1 MALTVD
7 AILELPDTEVQ
18 AGSEIEAADVA
29 EVAAAI
35 QTIRAHVV
43 APLVI
48 DCQPKEEAPSLPPGA
63 VREYRLPL
71 PRLDGGTTVV
81 LVRIGA
87 VVNPSGP
94 CVLDVNGETMTLT
107 EGDHVT
113 ELELDVDESSGD
125 EWDLTIEV
133 TDNGDDFKIYYVGVF
148 AKRAVVVAP
157 SGEAPSGAVALDMDR
172 FADLETLS
180 VAKLRDLYN
189 TAEAVFSLQFRS
201 AFASS
206 SFDAESNGID
216 DWSYGSETL
225 LERGIEMPESGQ
237 SAALLVVNGWSVDTY
252 SLALSLADD
261 SDALAFDG
269 ASWVSCVLSASPA
282 PQGCARPRSAA
293 LGIAAEADSRPN
305 ALCGYWQELSP

>member
-7 AILELPDTEVQ
+7 AILDLPSDEAQ
-18 AGSEIEAADVA
+18 AGSEITDADVA

-48 DCQPKEEAPSLPPGA
+48 DCQPKEEATWLSAGD

-87 VVNPSGP
+87 MVNPVGP
-94 CVLDVNGETMTLT
+94 AVLSVNGETMTLT

-133 TDNGDDFKIYYVGVF
+133 TNNGDDFKVYYVGVF
-148 AKRAVVVAP
+148 AKRDVALAP
-157 SGEAPSGAVALDMDR
+157 AGEAPSGAVALDMDR
-172 FADLETLS
+172 FVALETLS
-180 VAKLRDLYN
+180 VAKVRYLYD

-206 SFDAESNGID
+206 SFDSEPNGID
-216 DWSYGSETL
+216 EWSYGLTTL
-225 LERGIEMPESGQ
+225 LARGIELPDSGQ
-237 SAALLVVNGWSVDTY
+237 REALLVVNGWSVDTY
-252 SLALSLADD
+252 SLGLSLGDD
-261 SDALAFDG
+261 SDSLAFDG
-269 ASWVSCVLSASPA
+269 SSWVSCVLSASPA
-282 PQGCARPRSAA
+282 PPGCARPRSVE
-293 LGIAAEADSRPN
+293 LGIAAEADVRPN